1 MFVRKIEQRKLKVIK
16 YDGTNLNAVKQFI
29 EKDCNTEIYREG
41 KHDGNP
47 YLDVS
52 GGYTLYLN
60 KDTYIVQAFDLYGN
74 PSGFYDCHSL
84 EELNSRFIMVK
95 EDKGE

>member
-29 EKDCNTEIYREG
+29 EKDCDTEIYGEG
-41 KHDGNP
+41 KHDENP

-52 GGYTLYLN
+52 WGYTLFLN
-60 KDTYIVQAFDLYGN
+60 KDTYIIQAFDLYGN
-74 PSGFYDCHSL
+74 PSGFYECHSL
-84 EELNSRFIMVK
+84 EELKSRFVI
-95 EDKGE
+95 GEMDRSE